1 MVRTK
6 VSWILVRFDL
16 EAATGY
22 HDNPNAT
29 TNNGE
34 ERNSRLVQDCNSI
47 SCKDIYNSLRESISQ
62 LYGPVG
68 YGQSSSIDGMLLF
81 NIHLFLWR

>member
-6 VSWILVRFDL
+6 VSWILVRFDF

-22 HDNPNAT
+22 NDNPNVT
-29 TNNGE
+29 SSSGE
-34 ERNSRLVQDCNSI
+34 ERNSRMLQDSTSI
-47 SCKDIYNSLRESISQ
+47 SCKDIYNSLRDSISQ

-68 YGQSSSIDGMLLF
+68 YGQSTSIEGTL
-81 NIHLFLWR
+81 